1 MNNLTDSI
9 QSLGELELGFGLV
22 DGVGISGSDGNFLR
36 DFGVEIANSLRNVG
50 TLVSSFGRLA

>member
-1 MNNLTDSI
+1 MNNLTESI

>member
-1 MNNLTDSI
+1 MNNLTESI

-50 TLVSSFGRLA
+50 TLVSSYWILA